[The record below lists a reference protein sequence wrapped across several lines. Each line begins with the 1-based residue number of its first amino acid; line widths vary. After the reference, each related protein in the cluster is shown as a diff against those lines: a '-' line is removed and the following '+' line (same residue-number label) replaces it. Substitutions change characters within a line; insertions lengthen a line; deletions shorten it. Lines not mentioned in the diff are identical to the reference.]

1 MSTKNLKTDIIK
13 VLQQEITHLKQIKNR
28 KSMQQNK
35 KSQKRNRRYI

>member
-13 VLQQEITHLKQIKNR
+13 MLQQEITHLKQIKNR